1 MQLVS
6 PSLPIGGFTY
16 SQGLEYAVEIGWVN
30 NAETLEDWLIGLLE
44 DNMIYLDLPVL
55 SRVYE
60 AMRLKDNEAL
70 AHWSD
75 LLLASRESYELRQEE
90 INKAKALTVLLPNL
104 GIKISDKIIDA
115 LHTSQITPFVLAA
128 VSWKISLQDTMLGYV
143 WAWIENQ
150 VSAAIKLI
158 PLGQTEGQK
167 VQFRIAKTIP
177 SIIEKSFSI
186 EDEDIG
192 ACAPALGISSGQ
204 HETQYTRL
212 FRS

>member
-16 SQGLEYAVEIGWVN
+16 SQGLEYAVNCGWVKN
-30 NAETLEDWLIGLLE
+30 VETLEDWLLGLLD
-44 DNMIYLDLPVL
+44 DNITYLDLPIMK
-55 SRVYE
+55 RIYE
-60 AMRLKDNEAL
+60 AIVLKDNQAL
-70 AHWSD
+70 VYWSD
-75 LLLASRESYELRQEE
+75 LALASRESFELRQEE
-90 INKAKALTVLLPNL
+90 INKAKALTILLPNL
-104 GIKISDKIIDA
+104 GIKISDEIIGA

-128 VSWKISLQDTMLGYV
+128 VSWKISLQDTMLGYA

-167 VQFRIAKTIP
+167 VQFQIAKRVP

-186 EDEDIG
+186 EDEGIG